1 MTEECEA
8 IRVSVA
14 SLCTAG
20 WTLVQELI
28 PCEAIGAYKLHVVH
42 PISMTLSAGL
52 STTTCPHRC
61 PRYLGHRC
69 GHDGADKPTRG
80 MGTNG
85 GALSGNRR
93 TENREHQHRM
103 TTLTRTHPQTSK
115 NHTHATDTICGH
127 LFVFCFC
134 LVCQNMRAYTPD
146 RRMVLCRRST
156 TLFIRTP
163 SPLCMAGW
171 ILFHRTIC

>member
-1 MTEECEA
+1 MSQVPGA
-8 IRVSVA
+8 
-14 SLCTAG
+14 
-20 WTLVQELI
+20 WT
-28 PCEAIGAYKLHVVH
+28 GAWC
-42 PISMTLSAGL
+42 SM
-52 STTTCPHRC
+52 
-61 PRYLGHRC
+61 
-69 GHDGADKPTRG
+69 DKPTRD

-85 GALSGNRR
+85 GALRGDRR
-93 TENREHQHRM
+93 AENREHQHRM

-146 RRMVLCRRST
+146 RRMVLRRRST

-163 SPLCMAGW
+163 SSLCMAGW
-171 ILFHRTIC
+171 SLFHRAICWGPSLAFETETRYDLLMALFWL